1 MQTSFIKIAI
11 NVLIA
16 GASALSFSTAFGQN
30 ISIKDVDGL
39 NPAVSSCDNKL
50 YIGSL
55 TCSTPPRNGTPDVC
69 VSSTNPAGNPDT
81 LIELRNRDANF
92 NDLGPNVCG
101 IATLNAVAIDC
112 RNWCSNEGHTA
123 GTCVSATAFCPGTRI
138 RRGNCG
144 CAGSVFDRVFK
155 VDQVA
160 VDFGR
165 HTAGTEVVRTIKVY
179 SLSEQSGTS
188 AVKMR
193 LTGTHDGL
201 SAPFEIESTSTC
213 GTGAPV
219 PIGGFCTIDVKFTAP
234 VIVAGSVF
242 TDTFVIIG
250 NEVDIGKKQ
259 SFRIDL
265 RGDTLP

>member
-1 MQTSFIKIAI
+1 MPMSFIKAAI
-11 NVLIA
+11 NLLIA
-16 GASALSFSTAFGQN
+16 GTSILSVSTAFGQN
-30 ISIKDVDGL
+30 ISIRDVDGL
-39 NPAVSSCDNKL
+39 DPSTSSCDNKL

-55 TCSTPPRNGTPDVC
+55 TCSTAARTGTPDVC
-69 VSSTNPAGNPDT
+69 LASTNPAGDPDT

-92 NDLGPNVCG
+92 NDLGPNACG
-101 IATLNAVAIDC
+101 IATLNAVAINC
-112 RNWCSNEGHTA
+112 RNWCMNEGHTA
-123 GTCVSATAFCPGTRI
+123 GTCVSAPTVCPGTRI
-138 RRGNCG
+138 FRGNCG
-144 CAGSVFDRVFK
+144 CSGSIFSRVFK
-155 VDQVA
+155 VDNVSI
-160 VDFGR
+160 DFGR

-179 SLSEQSGTS
+179 SLSEESGTS

-193 LTGTHDGL
+193 LTGTHDTL
-201 SAPFEIESTSTC
+201 NTPFEIASTSTC

-234 VIVAGSVF
+234 VIVSGTVF
-242 TDTFVIIG
+242 TDSFVIIG